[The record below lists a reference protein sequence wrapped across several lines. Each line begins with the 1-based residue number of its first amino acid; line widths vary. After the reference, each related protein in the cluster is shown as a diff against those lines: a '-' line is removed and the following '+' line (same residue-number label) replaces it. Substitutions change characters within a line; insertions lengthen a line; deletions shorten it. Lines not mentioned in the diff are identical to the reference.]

1 MTHHELEQIVADL
14 VTQLSTQGF
23 ENPLAFAAIERTG
36 RTSSG
41 SSSPTQ
47 EGWIEPLPGQ
57 AEVGPDRLP
66 IHLLFVDARSRAAHG
81 VIEPSGEASVQLCP

>member
-1 MTHHELEQIVADL
+1 MTHHDLEPIGDDR
-14 VTQLSTQGF
+14 VTQLCTPGF
-23 ENPLAFAAIERTG
+23 ENPLSCAAIERTG

-47 EGWIEPLPGQ
+47 EGWIEPIPGQ
-57 AEVGPDRLP
+57 ADVVPDRLP

-81 VIEPSGEASVQLCP
+81 VIEPSGAASVHLCT

>member
-14 VTQLSTQGF
+14 VTQLSTQGL

-41 SSSPTQ
+41 SSSPT
-47 EGWIEPLPGQ
+47 
-57 AEVGPDRLP
+57 
-66 IHLLFVDARSRAAHG
+66 
-81 VIEPSGEASVQLCP
+81 